1 MRRGSLLRLGLLALL
16 WGSSFL
22 FIKVAVEG
30 VSPTQLVLAR
40 LALGA
45 LVLLGFVAA
54 RREPLPRDARLWGHL
69 VAAALV
75 ANIVPYFLFGWAE
88 QRGVASAVAG
98 SLNATTPLFTLAIA
112 WATGTERRMGPA
124 RAAGLLIGF
133 LGAVVALAPWRTG
146 AFTVAGIGQ
155 LACLLAAA
163 SYGIGYVYLRRFIT
177 GRGFSPLA
185 LAASQLTTATVLLA
199 LTAPVTARGPV
210 NLTGPVTASI
220 LALGMLGTG
229 IAYILNYRLIA
240 DEGATSASTV
250 TYLLPVVALVL
261 GIIILGEPIAWTLF
275 AGTGL
280 ILLGIAVSEGRLRGL
295 LGERRPV
302 TPVGPPGDGPAGAG
316 PPARTRFAARRR
328 DRR

>member
-1 MRRGSLLRLGLLALL
+1 MRGASILRLAMLALL

-30 VSPTQLVLAR
+30 VSPAQLVLAR

-45 LVLLGFVAA
+45 LVLLAFVAA

-69 VAAALV
+69 VIAALV

-98 SLNATTPLFTLAIA
+98 SLNATTPLFTLTIA
-112 WATGTERRMGPA
+112 WATGTERSMGPT

-133 LGAVVALAPWRTG
+133 LGAVVALAPWRAG
-146 AFTVAGIGQ
+146 AFTLAGMGQ

-163 SYGIGYVYLRRFIT
+163 SYGVGYVYQRRFIT
-177 GRGFSPLA
+177 GRGFPPLA
-185 LAASQLTTATVLLA
+185 LAASQLTAATMLLA
-199 LTAPVTARGPV
+199 LTAPVTAREPIT
-210 NLTGPVTASI
+210 LTAAVIGSV
-220 LALGMLGTG
+220 LALGVLGTG

-250 TYLLPVVALVL
+250 TYLLPVVAVALGVVVL
-261 GIIILGEPIAWTLF
+261 SEPIAWTLF
-275 AGTGL
+275 AGTAL
-280 ILLGIAVSEGRLRGL
+280 ILVGIAVAEGHLRGL
-295 LGERRPV
+295 LRPGERHPV
-302 TPVGPPGDGPAGAG
+302 TPA
-316 PPARTRFAARRR
+316 TRP
-328 DRR
+328 DEP

>member
-1 MRRGSLLRLGLLALL
+1 MRGASVLRLAMLALL

-30 VSPTQLVLAR
+30 VSPAQLVLAR

-45 LVLLGFVAA
+45 LVLLAFVAA
-54 RREPLPRDARLWGHL
+54 RREPLPRDGRLWGHL
-69 VAAALV
+69 VFAALV

-112 WATGTERRMGPA
+112 WTTGTERSMGRA
-124 RAAGLLIGF
+124 RATGLLVGF

-146 AFTVAGIGQ
+146 AFTVAGVGQ

-163 SYGIGYVYLRRFIT
+163 SYGVGYVYQRRFIA

-185 LAASQLTTATVLLA
+185 LAASQLTMATLLLA
-199 LTAPVTARGPV
+199 LTAPFTARDPIT
-210 NLTGPVTASI
+210 LTPGVVASI
-220 LALGMLGTG
+220 LALGVLGTG
-229 IAYILNYRLIA
+229 IAYILNYRLIV

-250 TYLLPVVALVL
+250 TYLLPVVALAL
-261 GIIILGEPIAWTLF
+261 GIIVLGEPIAWTLF
-275 AGTGL
+275 AGTLL
-280 ILLGIAVSEGRLRGL
+280 ILLGIAVSEGRLRSM
-295 LGERRPV
+295 LGTRQ
-302 TPVGPPGDGPAGAG
+302 PAGSAG
-316 PPARTRFAARRR
+316 HSEEV
-328 DRR
+328 

>member
-1 MRRGSLLRLGLLALL
+1 MRGASILRLALLALL

-30 VSPTQLVLAR
+30 VSPVQLVLAR

-45 LVLLGFVAA
+45 LVLLALVAA

-69 VAAALV
+69 VIAALV

-98 SLNATTPLFTLAIA
+98 SLNATTPLFTLATA
-112 WATGTERRMGPA
+112 WATRTERTMRPA

-146 AFTVAGIGQ
+146 AFTFAGIGQ

-163 SYGIGYVYLRRFIT
+163 SYGVGYVYQRRFIT
-177 GRGFSPLA
+177 GRGLSPLA
-185 LAASQLTTATVLLA
+185 LAASQLTVATLLLA
-199 LTAPVTARGPV
+199 LTAPVTARGPIT
-210 NLTGPVTASI
+210 LTAAVTASV

-229 IAYILNYRLIA
+229 IAYILNYRLIT
-240 DEGATSASTV
+240 DEGATTASTV
-250 TYLLPVVALVL
+250 TYLLPIVALVL
-261 GIIILGEPIAWTLF
+261 GIIVLGEPIAWTLF
-275 AGTGL
+275 AGTAL

-295 LGERRPV
+295 NRPGKRRPV
-302 TPVGPPGDGPAGAG
+302 TP
-316 PPARTRFAARRR
+316 AAHSE
-328 DRR
+328 DP

>member
-1 MRRGSLLRLGLLALL
+1 MRGASVLRLAMLSLL

-45 LVLLGFVAA
+45 LVLLAFVAA
-54 RREPLPRDARLWGHL
+54 RREPLPRDGRLWGHL
-69 VAAALV
+69 VTAALV

-112 WATGTERRMGPA
+112 WTTGTERSMGRA
-124 RAAGLLIGF
+124 RATGLLVGF

-163 SYGIGYVYLRRFIT
+163 SYGVGYVYQRRFIA

-185 LAASQLTTATVLLA
+185 LAASQLTMATLLLA
-199 LTAPVTARGPV
+199 LTAPFTARDPIT
-210 NLTGPVTASI
+210 LTPGVVASI
-220 LALGMLGTG
+220 LALGVLGTG
-229 IAYILNYRLIA
+229 IAYILNYRLIV

-250 TYLLPVVALVL
+250 TYLLPIVALTL
-261 GIIILGEPIAWTLF
+261 GIVVLGEPVAWTLF
-275 AGTGL
+275 AGTLL
-280 ILLGIAVSEGRLRGL
+280 ILLGIAASEGRLRSV
-295 LGERRPV
+295 LGARQPAR
-302 TPVGPPGDGPAGAG
+302 PAGHS
-316 PPARTRFAARRR
+316 
-328 DRR
+328 DEV

>member
-1 MRRGSLLRLGLLALL
+1 MRGASILRLAMLALL

-30 VSPTQLVLAR
+30 VSPVQLVLAR

-45 LVLLGFVAA
+45 LVLLTFVAA

-69 VAAALV
+69 VIAALV

-112 WATGTERRMGPA
+112 RATGTEQTMGRA

-146 AFTVAGIGQ
+146 AFTLTGIGQ

-163 SYGIGYVYLRRFIT
+163 SYGVGYVYMRRFIT

-185 LAASQLTTATVLLA
+185 LAAGQLTVAAVLLGF
-199 LTAPVTARGPV
+199 TAPVTARE
-210 NLTGPVTASI
+210 PVTVTAAVAGSV
-220 LALGMLGTG
+220 LALGALGTG
-229 IAYILNYRLIA
+229 IAYILNYRLIV

-250 TYLLPVVALVL
+250 TYLLPIVALVL
-261 GIIILGEPIAWTLF
+261 GIVVLGEPIAWTLF
-275 AGTGL
+275 AGTAL
-280 ILLGIAVSEGRLRGL
+280 ILVGIAVSEGRLRGL
-295 LGERRPV
+295 LGERHPV
-302 TPVGPPGDGPAGAG
+302 
-316 PPARTRFAARRR
+316 PPATHSE
-328 DRR
+328 DP